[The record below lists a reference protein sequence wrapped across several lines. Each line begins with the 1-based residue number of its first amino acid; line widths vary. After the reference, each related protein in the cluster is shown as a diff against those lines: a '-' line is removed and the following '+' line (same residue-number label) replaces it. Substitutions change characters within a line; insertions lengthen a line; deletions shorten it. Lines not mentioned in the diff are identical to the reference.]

1 MLILLGIRQSLMF
14 AVAMA
19 SEVKIS
25 LVPLVL
31 SPLLSFC
38 FLRADFLNRD

>member
-1 MLILLGIRQSLMF
+1 MLILLGVRQCLMF

-25 LVPLVL
+25 LSAPGFVSSVV
-31 SPLLSFC
+31 
-38 FLRADFLNRD
+38 FLFS